1 MQKMYASMQAD
12 NANEMVVGLAP
23 IVIGDIEFFGCKKL
37 KLVDYQTKDENDKEV
52 TKQKVDNNVPVE
64 YDSLTQLFM
73 GVDNSKLSNAQL
85 LTQLAKQQLI
95 NAQLL
100 SEIAHLKGSIK

>member
-1 MQKMYASMQAD
+1 MQAD
-12 NANEMVVGLAP
+12 NSNEMVVGLAP

-37 KLVDYQTKDENDKEV
+37 KLVDYQTKDENDKDV
-52 TKQKVDNNVPVE
+52 TKQKVDNNAPVE

-100 SEIAHLKGSIK
+100 TEIAKLKGSTK